1 MKNMLYRHI
10 DDIEKLQKVIAD
22 TEKQFVD
29 CLQQIKTLGKE
40 KEQRQK
46 EHEDLRVAARQ
57 LVEVVDPLEDGAVD
71 ERSLLERLRGALQK
85 VLSFVTEA
93 STTYVSHAL
102 GLVKS
107 FWPKARLE
115 VLAQG
120 VAADC
125 SEEQFSE
132 YLLEARPV
140 AEKIVESIEQD

>member
-1 MKNMLYRHI
+1 VKNILYHRT
-10 DDIEKLQKVIAD
+10 DDVEKLQKVITD
-22 TEKQFVD
+22 TEQQFVD
-29 CLQQIKTLGKE
+29 CLQQIKTMGEE

-46 EHEDLRVAARQ
+46 ELEDLRVAARQ
-57 LVEVVDPLEDGAVD
+57 LDEVVDPLEDGVVD
-71 ERSLLERLRGALQK
+71 GRSLLERLREAPQK

-125 SEEQFSE
+125 SEEQFSK
-132 YLLEARPV
+132 YLLQAMPV
-140 AEKIVESIEQD
+140 AEKIVESIE